1 MNQDIITQLI
11 TAIVEGETEQ
21 AVGLTRQALA
31 AGLEPMA
38 IIDQGLIPGMD
49 IVGEKFSSGEFFLP
63 NLIISANG
71 MQEAMKLLE
80 PELSARKQ
88 ERKSA
93 GKVVIGTVHGDIHE
107 IGKSLVAT
115 MLSANGFQVYD
126 LGVDVPVETFLA
138 KIRETDANLL
148 GLSALLTT
156 TMVVQREI
164 IAALKQAGLRERV
177 KVMVGGAPVT
187 RSWAEEIGA
196 DGYAEDAIG
205 AVVVAKQLASAQ
217 QLLSGN

>member
-1 MNQDIITQLI
+1 MSQEIISQI
-11 TAIVEGETEQ
+11 TNAIVEGEPEQ
-21 AVGLTRQALA
+21 AVELTRQALST
-31 AGLEPMA
+31 GIEPME

-49 IVGEKFSSGEFFLP
+49 IVGEKYACGDNFLP

-80 PELSARKQ
+80 PELRARQ
-88 ERKSA
+88 QVRKSA

-115 MLSANGFQVYD
+115 MLSANGFEVYD
-126 LGVDVPVETFLA
+126 LGVDVPIEKFIDKV
-138 KIRETDANLL
+138 RETGANLL

-164 IAALKQAGLRERV
+164 INALKRAGLRENI

-187 RSWAEEIGA
+187 RSWSEDIGA

-205 AVVVAKQLASAQ
+205 AVALARKLSSGGAQ
-217 QLLSGN
+217 ER

>member
-1 MNQDIITQLI
+1 MNDDIIKQLI
-11 TAIVEGETEQ
+11 TAIVEGENEQ
-21 AVGLTRQALA
+21 AVALTRQAVI
-31 AGLEPMA
+31 AGFEPMA
-38 IIDQGLIPGMD
+38 IIDEGLIPGMD
-49 IVGEKFSSGEFFLP
+49 IVGEKYSSGEYFLP

-80 PELSARKQ
+80 PELRARQQ
-88 ERKSA
+88 ERRSA

-115 MLSANGFQVYD
+115 MLSANGFQVFD
-126 LGVDVPVETFLA
+126 LGVNVPVATFIDR
-138 KIRETDANLL
+138 IRETGANLL

-164 IAALKQAGLRERV
+164 IEALKKAGMRDRV

-187 RSWAEEIGA
+187 RSWADEIGA

-205 AVVVAKQLASAQ
+205 AVNVAKQLAM
-217 QLLSGN
+217 GD

>member
-1 MNQDIITQLI
+1 MNQDIITQLT

-21 AVGLTRQALA
+21 VVELTRQALA
-31 AGLEPMA
+31 AGFEPMA
-38 IIDQGLIPGMD
+38 IIDQGLVPGMD
-49 IVGEKFSSGEFFLP
+49 IVGEKFSSGEYFLP

-71 MQEAMKLLE
+71 MQDAMKLLE
-80 PELSARKQ
+80 PELSARQQ

-126 LGVDVPVETFLA
+126 LGVDVPVAAFLA
-138 KIRETDANLL
+138 KIRETNANLL

-156 TMVVQREI
+156 TMVVQRDI
-164 IAALKQAGLRERV
+164 IAALKQEGLRKQV

-187 RSWAEEIGA
+187 RTWANEIGA

-205 AVVVAKQLASAQ
+205 AVAVAKQLASG
-217 QLLSGN
+217 S

>member
-1 MNQDIITQLI
+1 MTEEILKQLSN
-11 TAIVEGETEQ
+11 AIVEGETEL
-21 AVGLTRQALA
+21 AVDLTRQALA
-31 AGLEPMA
+31 AGIEPMA
-38 IIDQGLIPGMD
+38 IIDQGLIPGME
-49 IVGEKFSSGEFFLP
+49 IVGEKFSCGDYFLP

-71 MQEAMKLLE
+71 MQDAMKLLE
-80 PELSARKQ
+80 PELRARQQ
-88 ERKSA
+88 ERKVA

-126 LGVDVPVETFLA
+126 LGVDVPVATFIA
-138 KIRETDANLL
+138 KVRETGANLL

-164 IAALKQAGLRERV
+164 VQALKDAGLRNQV

-187 RSWAEEIGA
+187 RSWAEQIGA

-205 AVVVAKQLASAQ
+205 AVALAKQLTTS
-217 QLLSGN
+217 N

>member
-1 MNQDIITQLI
+1 MDQDIINQLI

-21 AVGLTRQALA
+21 AVGLTRQAIT

-38 IIDQGLIPGMD
+38 IIDHGLIPGMD
-49 IVGEKFSSGEFFLP
+49 IVGEKFSSGEYFLP

-80 PELSARKQ
+80 PELSARQQ

-126 LGVDVPVETFLA
+126 LGVDVPVETFIT
-138 KIRETDANLL
+138 KIRETGANLL

-164 IAALKQAGLRERV
+164 IAALKQAGLREQV

-205 AVVVAKQLASAQ
+205 AVAVAKQLASEK
-217 QLLSGN
+217 G

>member
-1 MNQDIITQLI
+1 MNQDIITQL
-11 TAIVEGETEQ
+11 TSAIVEGETEQ
-21 AVGLTRQALA
+21 VVDLTRQALA
-31 AGLEPMA
+31 AGVEPME

-80 PELSARKQ
+80 PELSARQQ

-126 LGVDVPVETFLA
+126 LGADVPVETFLA

-148 GLSALLTT
+148 GMSALLTT

-164 IAALKQAGLRERV
+164 IAALKQAGLRDRV

-187 RSWAEEIGA
+187 RSWAVEIGA

-205 AVVVAKQLASAQ
+205 AVVVAKQLVSAQ
-217 QLLSGN
+217 

>member
-1 MNQDIITQLI
+1 MNQDIITQLT

-21 AVGLTRQALA
+21 VVELTRQALA
-31 AGLEPMA
+31 AGFEPMA
-38 IIDQGLIPGMD
+38 IIDQGLVPGMD
-49 IVGEKFSSGEFFLP
+49 IVGEKFSSGEYFLP

-71 MQEAMKLLE
+71 MQDAMKLLE
-80 PELSARKQ
+80 PELSARQQ

-126 LGVDVPVETFLA
+126 LGVDVPVAAFLA
-138 KIRETDANLL
+138 KIRETNANLL

-156 TMVVQREI
+156 TMVVQRDI
-164 IAALKQAGLRERV
+164 IAALKQEGLRKQV

-187 RSWAEEIGA
+187 RSWANEIGA

-205 AVVVAKQLASAQ
+205 AVAVAKQLASG
-217 QLLSGN
+217 S